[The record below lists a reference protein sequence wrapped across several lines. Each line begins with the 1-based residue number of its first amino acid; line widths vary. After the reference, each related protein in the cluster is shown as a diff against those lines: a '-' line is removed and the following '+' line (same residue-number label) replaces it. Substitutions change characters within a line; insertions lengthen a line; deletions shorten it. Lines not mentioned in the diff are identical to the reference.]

1 MSQLNYSP
9 DSKYLGRYADIL
21 INFALN
27 QGAGLKPS
35 EVVLIKV
42 PDVAKPLAWH
52 LQKKVL
58 EAGGHPILR
67 LIPTGGFDRAFFE
80 QANSNQLNFF
90 PKKYLKAEADLIN
103 HQISIIADVDPYEL
117 QSVEPQKIMQRSQ
130 TVKPYRDWLTKKEL
144 QKKFSWTI
152 ALWGTPA
159 KANIVDLS
167 LPDYWRQII
176 KACWLDNDEPVIKWQ
191 EIKNQQKAL
200 KKCLNDLEIED
211 IHLESD
217 DADLKIKI
225 GANRQWLGG
234 DGNNIP
240 SFEVFTSPDWRFT
253 SGWIKFNQ
261 PLYRQGNV
269 VKNIALTFK
278 KGRVVKFSATKG
290 KQFLEQMLQ
299 VPNGDKLGEFSLTDA
314 RMSRI
319 THTMAEI
326 LYDENITNNTHVALG
341 TAFKECYRGDKT
353 KLTNQDWKKLG
364 FNDSAVHTD
373 LISTANRKVTAT
385 LANGQEKVIYENGRF
400 TIWNP

>member
-58 EAGGHPILR
+58 ESGGHPILR

-159 KANIVDLS
+159 KANIVGLS
-167 LPDYWRQII
+167 LPNYWQQII
-176 KACWLDNDEPVIKWQ
+176 QACWLDNDEPVIKWQ

-200 KKCLNDLEIED
+200 KKCLNDLEIEN

-326 LYDENITNNTHVALG
+326 LYDENISNNTHVALG

-385 LANGQEKVIYENGRF
+385 LTNGQEKVIYENGRF